1 MKMKSNSLIHKLTN
15 MKRFSKC
22 ILSIILIPV
31 LPLIFFSSC
40 KIEPFPDPN
49 NPGAGAISAN
59 PTPGEIQNLVT
70 GIESGIRDNINFYL
84 DDAGVI
90 GREIY
95 RFSSSD
101 PRFTSDLL
109 GKGTS
114 VLDNNTFYIT
124 NPFAARYR
132 VVKNINILL
141 DGLTNTTSADIDNVD
156 RTIGKAYAN
165 TVKAHELLM
174 VFNLEYNNGIRV
186 DVANPDALGPFLT
199 KEESLNAI
207 NDLLNTAYTDL
218 IANASATFPFST
230 TLYSDTAGQFAK
242 FNRALAA
249 RVAVYREDWAGAL
262 TALDNSFFDIDGDL
276 NAGVFYL
283 FSSAGGDQ
291 LNPIFFPQNSSGETR
306 VVQPSFITDAAP
318 GDTRLSKAP
327 KRTDPTTLD
336 GLTSDYD
343 FFVYKTNVDPIPIIR
358 NEELLLI
365 YAEAKAQLGGAAN
378 LDDAVTA
385 INNIRNAANLSN
397 YSGALT
403 QPAIIDEMLNQR
415 RYSLFGEGH
424 RWIDMRRYNRLN
436 TLPIDRSGDDVWEEF
451 PIPATE

>member
-174 VFNLEYNNGIRV
+174 VFNLEYDNGIRI

-283 FSSAGGDQ
+283 FSNAGGDQ
-291 LNPIFFPQNSSGETR
+291 LNPMYFPQNSSGETR

-385 INNIRNAANLSN
+385 INNIRNAANLAN
-397 YSGALT
+397 YSGAVT
-403 QPAIIDEMLNQR
+403 QAAIIDEMLNQR

-436 TLPIDRSGDDVWEEF
+436 TLPIDRPGDDVWEEF